1 MTKKLKILI
10 ATNIFLGLAIVA
22 TIAMNGRKIDFQNE
36 NLPDFSLADSAN
48 TDKLV
53 FGKTVLKRQFGTSWT
68 INDTLQADNFMIE
81 QLLMML
87 QKTAIKRSLTDK
99 SQTEMSVKIAQK
111 GTKIEFFAGNT
122 LQKSFKILGEDNETF
137 AQAINLE
144 VNLDGSLEK
153 NSEQNNQKPYVIHTP
168 AYKAALHEVFTLP
181 EKEWRNRTLISVGWN
196 SLQYLELTYP
206 QKPEQNFSIIFDS
219 LLYKE
224 TNQIFYKMQGIKQL
238 DSVMLFN
245 YIKAFNSVRVAK
257 YLENNNLRDSLQKIP
272 PYCTIKID
280 DLSPK
285 QRNTLRLYPTA
296 NKMFGIVEK
305 TNDLVLFDVRYISGL
320 LVRKKDFEK

>member
-10 ATNIFLGLAIVA
+10 ATNLFLILAIIT
-22 TIAMNGRKIDFQNE
+22 TIALNGRKISFQNE
-36 NLPDFSLADSAN
+36 DLPDFSLLDSAN

-53 FGKTVLKRQFGTSWT
+53 FGKIVLKRQFGANWT
-68 INDTLQADNFMIE
+68 INDSIQADNFMIE

-87 QKTAIKRSLTDK
+87 QKTTIKRSLTDK
-99 SQTEMSVKIAQK
+99 SQAEMAAKITQK

-122 LQKSFKILGEDNETF
+122 LQKSFMILGEENETF
-137 AQAINLE
+137 AQIVALNNNDLA
-144 VNLDGSLEK
+144 K
-153 NSEQNNQKPYVIHTP
+153 NEQKNQKPYVIHTP
-168 AYKAALHEVFTLP
+168 AYKAVLHEIFTLP
-181 EKEWRNRTLISVGWN
+181 EKEWRNRSLISVGWN
-196 SLQYLELTYP
+196 SLQYLELSYN
-206 QKPEQNFSIIFDS
+206 QKPEQSFSIIFDS

-224 TNQIFYKMQGIKQL
+224 SNQIFYKMQGIKQL

-245 YIKAFNSVRVAK
+245 YIKAFNNVRVAK
-257 YLENNNLRDSLQKIP
+257 YLDNKNLRDSLQKIP

-296 NKMFGIVEK
+296 NKMFAIVEK
-305 TNDLVLFDVRYISGL
+305 TNELVLFDMRYISGL
-320 LVRKKDFEK
+320 LVRKKDFEKL